1 VGILNSIFGN
11 RNKFKSDES
20 DILST
25 ILNVENLAFPK
36 STEKITFS
44 AKSALLLNTND
55 DPFFENIDASLEII
69 HPEQQPIT
77 SKTIS
82 IESGEYGSSWI
93 VFENPVI
100 QRMINDINSVSSH
113 IANLGLGST
122 MTAAIF
128 KGVAKNKP
136 SYWVCNYR
144 TAKFY
149 PLVPTGNNQR
159 DNNLEMEI
167 GGLLSSKGIPVEPHA
182 NWYSLSDIPF

>member
-1 VGILNSIFGN
+1 MGLLKSIFGK
-11 RNKFKSDES
+11 RNKPKSDES

-25 ILNVENLAFPK
+25 ILRVENLTFPK

-44 AKSALLLNTND
+44 VKSALLLNTSD
-55 DPFFENIDASLEII
+55 DPFFENIDASLKNI
-69 HPEQQPIT
+69 HPKQQPIT
-77 SKTIS
+77 SKIIS
-82 IESGEYGSSWI
+82 MKSGEYDSSWI
-93 VFENPVI
+93 VFENPI
-100 QRMINDINSVSSH
+100 MQKMINDVNSVSSH

-128 KGVAKNKP
+128 KGMAKNEP

-144 TAKFY
+144 SAKFY
-149 PLVPTGNNQR
+149 PLVPTDNNQR

-167 GGLLSSKGIPVEPHA
+167 GDLLTSKGIPVEPHA